1 MFRCFLLGI
10 RKRQDTALCSRS
22 HSSLCLHQARLHADT
37 SFERPNFF
45 ITAAHQTVTGR
56 ACDDGG
62 GVSLYCWDGHV
73 DFNFFYY
80 IYLYIYFC
88 IAVYVLGL
96 GRWLARLLFF
106 QSLRFVSFSSVPP
119 IIFHYIHPISTF
131 LLPYLYALRVLT

>member
-45 ITAAHQTVTGR
+45 IAAAHQTVTGR

-62 GVSLYCWDGHV
+62 GVSLYCWDGQV
-73 DFNFFYY
+73 DFNFFFYY

-88 IAVYVLGL
+88 IAVYVLGKAVGL
-96 GRWLARLLFF
+96 PDYYFFIRYALF
-106 QSLRFVSFSSVPP
+106 RSVPLLP
-119 IIFHYIHPISTF
+119 LFSIIFILYRHSYYLICMHYEC
-131 LLPYLYALRVLT
+131 